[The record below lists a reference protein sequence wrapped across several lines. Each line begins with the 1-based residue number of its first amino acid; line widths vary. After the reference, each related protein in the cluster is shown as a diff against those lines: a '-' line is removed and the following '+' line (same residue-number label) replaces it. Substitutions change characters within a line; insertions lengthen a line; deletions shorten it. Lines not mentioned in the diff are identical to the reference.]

1 MATIKEDITLKFI
14 TTKDSDV
21 EETSFS
27 AGDEVELLE
36 TWDHY
41 YLIKDDEGH
50 HYSIPKDKLDE

>member
-14 TTKDSDV
+14 TTTDSDI

-36 TWDHY
+36 TWETHY
-41 YLIKDDEGH
+41 LVKDDEGH